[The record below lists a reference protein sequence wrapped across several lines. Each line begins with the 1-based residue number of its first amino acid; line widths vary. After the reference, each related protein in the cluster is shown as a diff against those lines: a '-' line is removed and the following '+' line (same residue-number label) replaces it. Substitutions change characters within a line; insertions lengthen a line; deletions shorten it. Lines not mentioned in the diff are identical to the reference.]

1 MLVNYRSSFLVLEAS
16 IKLIVFRVV
25 RRGRFMSNFRLSINH
40 LQISRYISSTGNGY
54 RTKKRFAKFNN
65 VPELMQ
71 MFKEFADIRTP
82 DMLNLPVPELEGGKP
97 QTIVAHPN
105 DEQ

>member
-1 MLVNYRSSFLVLEAS
+1 MQRYLRPSLLQNAGLQTFDDWA
-16 IKLIVFRVV
+16 
-25 RRGRFMSNFRLSINH
+25 SNFGEVVSKAELKPA
-40 LQISRYISSTGNGY
+40 GNGY

-82 DMLNLPVPELEGGKP
+82 DMLKATPHNYCRAIAPSDFSSGCTEIS
-97 QTIVAHPN
+97 QAY
-105 DEQ
+105 